1 VEKGGMG
8 IKFLNRFLREECNK
22 TAIKMIPVSQLSG
35 KKIAVDISIYLYKYT
50 AENSLM
56 ENIYLMLSIF
66 RYYQIVPVF
75 IFDGKPPNEKKELL
89 QKRREDKKTAEQ
101 EYHRLKAQL
110 VMNEENVVEEEKQEI
125 QIQMDLL
132 KKQFITLNKET
143 VEEVKQLMRAFGASY
158 YDAPGEADEL
168 CAALVMKNKVWA
180 CLSED
185 MDLFVYGCQRV
196 LRYFSLLNHTMVLYD
211 LVKILDQLDMNQN
224 ELRQVCVLS
233 GTDYNM
239 NVEPKKMNTLYSN
252 VTLFKKYRAKK
263 ENVNQDFYDWLH
275 INNDSDQDYDLL
287 SSIKTMFEFDSSKM
301 KLWEEV
307 RFQNGSFMK
316 EEIQEILKKEGFL
329 FPSTF

>member
-1 VEKGGMG
+1 
-8 IKFLNRFLREECNK
+8 
-22 TAIKMIPVSQLSG
+22 
-35 KKIAVDISIYLYKYT
+35 
-50 AENSLM
+50 
-56 ENIYLMLSIF
+56 
-66 RYYQIVPVF
+66 
-75 IFDGKPPNEKKELL
+75 
-89 QKRREDKKTAEQ
+89 
-101 EYHRLKAQL
+101 
-110 VMNEENVVEEEKQEI
+110 
-125 QIQMDLL
+125 
-132 KKQFITLNKET
+132 
-143 VEEVKQLMRAFGASY
+143 
-158 YDAPGEADEL
+158 
-168 CAALVMKNKVWA
+168 
-180 CLSED
+180 
-185 MDLFVYGCQRV
+185 
-196 LRYFSLLNHTMVLYD
+196 MVLYD

>member
-1 VEKGGMG
+1 
-8 IKFLNRFLREECNK
+8 
-22 TAIKMIPVSQLSG
+22 MIPVSQLSG

>member
-1 VEKGGMG
+1 
-8 IKFLNRFLREECNK
+8 
-22 TAIKMIPVSQLSG
+22 MIPVIQLSG

-56 ENIYLMLSIF
+56 ENMYLMLSIF

-75 IFDGKPPNEKKELL
+75 IFDGKPPIEKKDLL

-101 EYHRLKAQL
+101 EYYRLKTQL
-110 VMNEENVVEEEKQEI
+110 VSEDDVVEEEEKQDI
-125 QIQMDLL
+125 QNQMDLL
-132 KKQFITLNKET
+132 KKQFITLKKET
-143 VEEVKQLMRAFGASY
+143 VEEVKQLMRAFGATY

-168 CAALVMKNKVWA
+168 CAALVIKNKVWA

-185 MDLFVYGCQRV
+185 MDLFVYGCPRV
-196 LRYFSLLNHTMVLYD
+196 LRYFSLLNHTAVLYD
-211 LVKILDQLDMNQN
+211 LVKILDQLGMNQN

-239 NVEPKKMNTLYSN
+239 SVDSKKMNTLYSN

-275 INNDSDQDYDLL
+275 INSDSDQDYHLL
-287 SSIKTMFEFDSSKM
+287 SSIKSMFECDSSKM
-301 KLWEEV
+301 KVWEEL
-307 RFQNGSFMK
+307 RFQNGPFIK
-316 EEIQEILKKEGFL
+316 EEIQEILKKDGFL
-329 FPSTF
+329 F

>member
-1 VEKGGMG
+1 
-8 IKFLNRFLREECNK
+8 
-22 TAIKMIPVSQLSG
+22 
-35 KKIAVDISIYLYKYT
+35 
-50 AENSLM
+50 M